1 MSDIRTLWEL
11 QNVDLE
17 LSAHET
23 QLAEI
28 ETRLAGWEELDQARA
43 ELAARRQR
51 LQALESE
58 QRQQQW
64 KVEDL
69 RRKRD
74 TERERLYGGS
84 VRNPRELTSLQE
96 EVWQLE
102 KRCQEEEDRLLEM
115 MVTVEEAQG
124 EVAEQE
130 ARVAAMEAEWARVAA
145 ELTATAERLRR
156 EASALRERRQRL
168 VGAVAPASL
177 SRYEALRQRGNGRAV
192 AQIEQGRCQGCRI
205 ELPSSLI
212 QQARQS
218 AAGGRELVQC
228 QSCGRLL
235 YVP

>member
-1 MSDIRTLWEL
+1 MSDIRALWEL
-11 QNVDLE
+11 QNVDLD
-17 LSAHET
+17 LSAHEA
-23 QLAEI
+23 QLQEI
-28 ETRLAGWEELDQARA
+28 EARLAGWEELDHARQ

-51 LQALESE
+51 LQQLESE

-102 KRCQEEEDRLLEM
+102 KRCQEEEDRLLELM
-115 MVTVEEAQG
+115 LTVEEAQT
-124 EVAEQE
+124 ELADQE
-130 ARVAAMEAEWARVAA
+130 ARVAAMEAEWVQVSG
-145 ELTATAERLRR
+145 ELAATAERLRR
-156 EASALRERRQRL
+156 EARALQERRQQL
-168 VGAVAPASL
+168 AGSVAPASL
-177 SRYEALRQRGNGRAV
+177 GRYEALRHRGNGRAV
-192 AQIEQGRCQGCRI
+192 ALIEQGRCQGCRI

-218 AAGGRELVQC
+218 AAGGRDLVQC